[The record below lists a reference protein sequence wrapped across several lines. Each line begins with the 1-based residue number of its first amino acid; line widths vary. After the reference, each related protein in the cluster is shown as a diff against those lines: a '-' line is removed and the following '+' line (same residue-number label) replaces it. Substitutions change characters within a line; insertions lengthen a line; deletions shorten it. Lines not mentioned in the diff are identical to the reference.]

1 MYEIY
6 ENLWWEV
13 NFNEADSSLITY
25 SFLSRHLSDKKIES
39 FRIKVKCQF
48 MRNVQSNFFIQ
59 DIFLALNFLE
69 KKKKGGKRTL
79 PIFLAPF
86 KLKKPNYVKDKD

>member
-48 MRNVQSNFFIQ
+48 MRNVQSNFFSQ

-69 KKKKGGKRTL
+69 KKKKRGEKDSPDLSRAFQTQKT
-79 PIFLAPF
+79 
-86 KLKKPNYVKDKD
+86 KLRQG